1 MGVGLAKHC
10 CGRAHALTAA
20 GGGLS
25 SRMSPGAAHL
35 LLIPRLLPPRHFLG
49 AHGQEGGM
57 SSPAQGRALL
67 WLTFPTS
74 SGSPWFAAARGTK
87 DPDAGKDGSQE
98 EKGTTEDE
106 WLDGSTNSV
115 DVSGSKLWE
124 MVKDRR
130 AAVRGVAKSR
140 TQLRD

>member
-1 MGVGLAKHC
+1 
-10 CGRAHALTAA
+10 
-20 GGGLS
+20 
-25 SRMSPGAAHL
+25 
-35 LLIPRLLPPRHFLG
+35 
-49 AHGQEGGM
+49 M

-106 WLDGSTNSV
+106 WLDGITNSV

>member
-1 MGVGLAKHC
+1 MGVGPAKRC

-20 GGGLS
+20 GGGPS

-49 AHGQEGGM
+49 AHGQEGGV

-98 EKGTTEDE
+98 EKGATEDE
-106 WLDGSTNSV
+106 MGGWHHRLRGREWEQAPGDGEGQACCCPW
-115 DVSGSKLWE
+115 SGR
-124 MVKDRR
+124 VGHDR
-130 AAVRGVAKSR
+130 
-140 TQLRD
+140 D

>member
-1 MGVGLAKHC
+1 MGVGPAKHC

-49 AHGQEGGM
+49 AHGQEGGE

-74 SGSPWFAAARGTK
+74 FGSPWFAAARGTK
-87 DPDAGKDGSQE
+87 DPDAGKDGSPE
-98 EKGTTEDE
+98 EKGATEDE
-106 WLDGSTNSV
+106 MGGWHH
-115 DVSGSKLWE
+115 
-124 MVKDRR
+124 
-130 AAVRGVAKSR
+130 
-140 TQLRD
+140 